1 MLYNVDYNLKE
12 GLKNLCNLISD
23 DSKIWTLL
31 PSFFTTIIYF
41 LCYQDNCGYNSSN
54 NSKYFIYNNLQMR

>member
-12 GLKNLCNLISD
+12 GLKKLCDMIID

-31 PSFFTTIIYF
+31 PSFFTSIIYY
-41 LCYQDNCGYNSSN
+41 LCYQDNYSYNASL
-54 NSKYFIYNNLQMR
+54 NSKMII